1 MYSANYN
8 DSVSEATR
16 AWAEIDLGALKH
28 NFEYAKKRSD
38 RRVICVLKADAYGHG
53 AVECGQCACSS
64 AGAEMFAVAAL
75 SEAVELRDNG
85 ITIPI
90 LILGYTAPEYAETL
104 SRLNIEQTV
113 VDEAHAAALNCAAGR
128 LG

>member
-1 MYSANYN
+1 
-8 DSVSEATR
+8 
-16 AWAEIDLGALKH
+16 
-28 NFEYAKKRSD
+28 
-38 RRVICVLKADAYGHG
+38 
-53 AVECGQCACSS
+53 
-64 AGAEMFAVAAL
+64 MFAVAAL

-113 VDEAHAAALNCAAGR
+113 VDEAHAAR
-128 LG
+128 